1 MPGMGFYVLQ
11 LTTMLL
17 RPVAFG
23 AFIGLVLA
31 IALYLT
37 TPAYAAFINWQF
49 SHPLMLIPAAFM
61 VVAGLVIGRIAD

>member
-1 MPGMGFYVLQ
+1 
-11 LTTMLL
+11 MLL

-61 VVAGLVIGRIAD
+61 AVAGLALGRIAD

>member
-1 MPGMGFYVLQ
+1 MGFSVLQ

-17 RPVAFG
+17 RPFAFG
-23 AFIGLVLA
+23 ASIGLVLA

-61 VVAGLVIGRIAD
+61 AVAGLALGRIAD

>member
-1 MPGMGFYVLQ
+1 MPGMGFSVLQ

-17 RPVAFG
+17 RPIAFG
-23 AFIGLVLA
+23 ASIGLVLA

-49 SHPLMLIPAAFM
+49 SHPLMLIPAAFT
-61 VVAGLVIGRIAD
+61 GLALGWFAD